1 MAAVKDGP
9 EATAHIDA
17 YLATLSDDAAA
28 ALSALRRTIAS
39 TAPSAVEAI
48 SYGAPAFRY
57 RGRPLVSYAA
67 YTDHCSLFPM
77 GPEAIDALGDA
88 VAAYRT
94 AKGTLQF
101 TPEHRLPDELVI
113 RIVQTRMAILDAA
126 RRS

>member
-17 YLATLSDDAAA
+17 YLATLPDDAAA
-28 ALSALRRTIAS
+28 ALNALRRTIAA

-101 TPEHRLPDELVI
+101 TPEHPLPDELVI

>member
-1 MAAVKDGP
+1 MPAVKDGP

-17 YLATLSDDAAA
+17 YLATLPDASAA
-28 ALSALRRTIAS
+28 ALTALRRTIAS
-39 TAPSAVEAI
+39 TAPDAVEAI

-57 RGRPLVSYAA
+57 RGRPLASYAGFK
-67 YTDHCSLFPM
+67 DHCSLFPM

-101 TPEHRLPDELVI
+101 TPDRPLPDELVA
-113 RIVQTRMAILDAA
+113 RIVRARMAILDAA
-126 RRS
+126 KGS